1 MADRT
6 TRDQHWRPN
15 DFGLG
20 KADEQVPSVTED
32 TYGLVKDMEEDD
44 PYLDGPEDIP
54 EFDKPIADT
63 RAAFALRFNNAIQG
77 YREKLTDY
85 SQITVMI
92 LDSATPG
99 RMSIRYYRELS
110 GSRLM
115 DAVEDWHRNFAWEQC
130 YRKEQKEKKGKSVS
144 EIDRVFRCSGTKK
157 TLLKLHMG

>member
-1 MADRT
+1 MIN
-6 TRDQHWRPN
+6 QSQI
-15 DFGLG
+15 L
-20 KADEQVPSVTED
+20 
-32 TYGLVKDMEEDD
+32 
-44 PYLDGPEDIP
+44 
-54 EFDKPIADT
+54 

-144 EIDRVFRCSGTKK
+144 ESIVFFGAPAPKDIAVSYIWGECRFQAETAYY
-157 TLLKLHMG
+157 